1 MSENN
6 YGNNQGNAQN
16 PYAAQQPNSSAQS
29 SYGQDYGQ
37 APSAQNTYGQDYGQ
51 SASAQNTYGQ
61 AQQQNATPQNST
73 QQNQYGQFG
82 AQPSSQNAY
91 GQNAAQ
97 GTSAQGAS
105 AQNTYGQQQYG
116 YGQDASYQA
125 QPAQQNQY
133 GYGQDASY
141 QAQPAQQNQY
151 GYGQDASYQAQ
162 PADYNYQ
169 QNSYQQQPQQDAYGY
184 GQPAGYPYAAPVT
197 KKAPGM
203 ALAAMILGIA
213 AVLTGFFVFGALLG
227 IAAIILGA
235 LSLKKTKEVGAGKAF
250 ALTGIITGA
259 VSVLIS
265 ICMLFVYI
273 SFFQTAEKCLEVGTE
288 DGHGNVVCQIG
299 DNPNNRMTVPAHR

>member
-51 SASAQNTYGQ
+51 SASAQNSYGQ
-61 AQQQNATPQNST
+61 AQQNSG
-73 QQNQYGQFG
+73 QQSSAQQSSAQQSQYGQFG

-91 GQNAAQ
+91 GQNVAQ

-133 GYGQDASY
+133 GYGQE
-141 QAQPAQQNQY
+141 
-151 GYGQDASYQAQ
+151 ASYQAQ

-184 GQPAGYPYAAPVT
+184 GQPAGYPYAAPIV

-203 ALAAMILGIA
+203 ALAAMILGI
-213 AVLTGFFVFGALLG
+213 VGVVTGFFVFGALLG

-235 LSLKKTKEVGAGKAF
+235 LSLKKVKEAGAGKGF
-250 ALTGIITGA
+250 AITGIVTGA
-259 VSVLIS
+259 VAVLFS
-265 ICMLFVYI
+265 LCMLFVYI
-273 SFFQTAEKCLEVGTE
+273 SVAQTAEKCLEVGTD

>member
-61 AQQQNATPQNST
+61 AQQQNAAQQNSA

-91 GQNAAQ
+91 GQNA
-97 GTSAQGAS
+97 AQGAS

-133 GYGQDASY
+133 GYGQE
-141 QAQPAQQNQY
+141 
-151 GYGQDASYQAQ
+151 ASYQAQ

-184 GQPAGYPYAAPVT
+184 GQPAGYPYAAPIV

-203 ALAAMILGIA
+203 ALAAMILGI
-213 AVLTGFFVFGALLG
+213 VGVVTGFFVFGVLLG

-235 LSLKKTKEVGAGKAF
+235 LSLKKVKEAGAGKGF
-250 ALTGIITGA
+250 AITGIVTGA
-259 VSVLIS
+259 VAVLFS
-265 ICMLFVYI
+265 LGMLFVYI
-273 SFFQTAEKCLEVGTE
+273 SVAQTAEKCLEVGTD

>member
-29 SYGQDYGQ
+29 SYGQNYGQ
-37 APSAQNTYGQDYGQ
+37 APATQSTYGQDYGQ
-51 SASAQNTYGQ
+51 SASAQNSYGQ
-61 AQQQNATPQNST
+61 TQQNTTAQNAP

-82 AQPSSQNAY
+82 AQSSSQNAY

-97 GTSAQGAS
+97 GISAQGAS
-105 AQNTYGQQQYG
+105 AQGAAAQNPYG
-116 YGQDASYQA
+116 QA
-125 QPAQQNQY
+125 QPVQQ
-133 GYGQDASY
+133 
-141 QAQPAQQNQY
+141 QY

-227 IAAIILGA
+227 IAAIILGV
-235 LSLKKTKEVGAGKAF
+235 LSLKKVKEAGAGKAF

-265 ICMLFVYI
+265 ICMLFVFI
-273 SFFQTAEKCLEVGTE
+273 SFYQTTQKCLEVGTE

-299 DNPNNRMTVPAHR
+299 DNPNNRMTVSARH

>member
-16 PYAAQQPNSSAQS
+16 PYAAQQPNSSAQG

-61 AQQQNATPQNST
+61 AQQQNATPQNSA

-82 AQPSSQNAY
+82 AQSSSQNAY

-97 GTSAQGAS
+97 GTSAQGA
-105 AQNTYGQQQYG
+105 ATQNTYGQAQQQYG

-133 GYGQDASY
+133 GYGQE
-141 QAQPAQQNQY
+141 
-151 GYGQDASYQAQ
+151 ASYQAQ

-213 AVLTGFFVFGALLG
+213 AVLTGFLVFGILLG

-265 ICMLFVYI
+265 ICMLFVFI
-273 SFFQTAEKCLEVGTE
+273 SFYQTTQKCLEVGTD

>member
-37 APSAQNTYGQDYGQ
+37 APAAQNTYGQDYGQ
-51 SASAQNTYGQ
+51 NASAQNTYGQ
-61 AQQQNATPQNST
+61 TQQNTAAQNAP

-82 AQPSSQNAY
+82 AQSSSQNAY

-97 GTSAQGAS
+97 GAA
-105 AQNTYGQQQYG
+105 AQNTYGQ
-116 YGQDASYQA
+116 A
-125 QPAQQNQY
+125 QPAQQ
-133 GYGQDASY
+133 
-141 QAQPAQQNQY
+141 QY

-227 IAAIILGA
+227 IAAIILGV
-235 LSLKKTKEVGAGKAF
+235 LSLKKVKEAGAGKAF

-265 ICMLFVYI
+265 ICMLFVFI
-273 SFFQTAEKCLEVGTE
+273 SFYQTTQKCLEVGTE

-299 DNPNNRMTVPAHR
+299 DNPNNRMTVSARH

>member
-51 SASAQNTYGQ
+51 SASAQNSYGQ
-61 AQQQNATPQNST
+61 AQQNSG
-73 QQNQYGQFG
+73 QQSSAQQSQYGQFG

-91 GQNAAQ
+91 GQNVAQ

-133 GYGQDASY
+133 GYGQE
-141 QAQPAQQNQY
+141 
-151 GYGQDASYQAQ
+151 ASYQAQ

-184 GQPAGYPYAAPVT
+184 GQPAGYPYAAPIV

-203 ALAAMILGIA
+203 ALAAMILGI
-213 AVLTGFFVFGALLG
+213 VGVVTGFFVFGALLG

-235 LSLKKTKEVGAGKAF
+235 LSLKKVKEAGAGKGF
-250 ALTGIITGA
+250 AITGIVTGA
-259 VSVLIS
+259 VAVLFS
-265 ICMLFVYI
+265 LCMLFVYI
-273 SFFQTAEKCLEVGTE
+273 SVAQTAEKCLEVGTD

>member
-82 AQPSSQNAY
+82 AQPSSQTAY
-91 GQNAAQ
+91 GQNVAQ
-97 GTSAQGAS
+97 GTSAQGA
-105 AQNTYGQQQYG
+105 ATQNTYG
-116 YGQDASYQA
+116 QA
-125 QPAQQNQY
+125 QPAQQQY

-265 ICMLFVYI
+265 ICMLFVFI
-273 SFFQTAEKCLEVGTE
+273 SFYQTTQKCLEVGTD

>member
-105 AQNTYGQQQYG
+105 AQNTYGQQ
-116 YGQDASYQA
+116 
-125 QPAQQNQY
+125 
-133 GYGQDASY
+133 
-141 QAQPAQQNQY
+141 QY

>member
-29 SYGQDYGQ
+29 SYGQNYGQ
-37 APSAQNTYGQDYGQ
+37 APATQSTYGQDYGQ
-51 SASAQNTYGQ
+51 SASAQNSYGQ
-61 AQQQNATPQNST
+61 TQQNTTAQNAP

-82 AQPSSQNAY
+82 AQSSSQNAY

-97 GTSAQGAS
+97 GISAQGAS
-105 AQNTYGQQQYG
+105 AQGAAAQNPYG
-116 YGQDASYQA
+116 QA
-125 QPAQQNQY
+125 QPVQQ
-133 GYGQDASY
+133 
-141 QAQPAQQNQY
+141 QY

-184 GQPAGYPYAAPVT
+184 GQPAGYPYAAPIV

-213 AVLTGFFVFGALLG
+213 AVLTGFLVFGALLG

-235 LSLKKTKEVGAGKAF
+235 LSLKKVKEVGAGKGF
-250 ALTGIITGA
+250 AITGIVTGA
-259 VSVLIS
+259 VAVLFS
-265 ICMLFVYI
+265 LCMLFVYI
-273 SFFQTAEKCLEVGTE
+273 SVAQTAEKCLEVGTD

>member
-51 SASAQNTYGQ
+51 SASAQNSYGQ
-61 AQQQNATPQNST
+61 AQQNSG
-73 QQNQYGQFG
+73 QQSSAQQSQYGQFG

-91 GQNAAQ
+91 GQNVAQ
-97 GTSAQGAS
+97 GTSAQGATAQGAA

-116 YGQDASYQA
+116 YGQDASYQT
-125 QPAQQNQY
+125 
-133 GYGQDASY
+133 
-141 QAQPAQQNQY
+141 QPAQQNQY

-184 GQPAGYPYAAPVT
+184 GQPAGYPYAAPIV

-203 ALAAMILGIA
+203 ALAAMILGI
-213 AVLTGFFVFGALLG
+213 VGIVTGFFVFGALLG

-235 LSLKKTKEVGAGKAF
+235 LSLKKVKEAGAGKAF

-273 SFFQTAEKCLEVGTE
+273 SFFQTAEKCLEVGTD

>member
-37 APSAQNTYGQDYGQ
+37 APAAQNTYGQDYGQ
-51 SASAQNTYGQ
+51 NASAQNSYGQ
-61 AQQQNATPQNST
+61 TQQNTAQQNATAQNAP

-82 AQPSSQNAY
+82 AQSSSQNAY

-97 GTSAQGAS
+97 GAATQGAS
-105 AQNTYGQQQYG
+105 AQNTYGQ
-116 YGQDASYQA
+116 A
-125 QPAQQNQY
+125 QPAQQQY

-169 QNSYQQQPQQDAYGY
+169 QNSYQQPQQDAYGY

-213 AVLTGFFVFGALLG
+213 AVLTGFLVFGALLG

-273 SFFQTAEKCLEVGTE
+273 SFFQTTEKCLEVGTD

>member
-37 APSAQNTYGQDYGQ
+37 APSAQNIYGQDYGQ

-61 AQQQNATPQNST
+61 AQQQNTTPQNSA

-91 GQNAAQ
+91 GQNVAQ
-97 GTSAQGAS
+97 GTSAQGA
-105 AQNTYGQQQYG
+105 ATQNTYGQAQPAQQQYG
-116 YGQDASYQA
+116 YGQDASYQT

-133 GYGQDASY
+133 GYGQE
-141 QAQPAQQNQY
+141 
-151 GYGQDASYQAQ
+151 ASYQAQ

-184 GQPAGYPYAAPVT
+184 GQPAGYPYAAPIV

-203 ALAAMILGIA
+203 ALAAMILGI
-213 AVLTGFFVFGALLG
+213 VGVVTGFFVFGALLG

-235 LSLKKTKEVGAGKAF
+235 LSLKKVKEAGAGKGF
-250 ALTGIITGA
+250 AITGIVTGA
-259 VSVLIS
+259 VAVLFS
-265 ICMLFVYI
+265 LCMLFVYI
-273 SFFQTAEKCLEVGTE
+273 SVAQTAEKCLEVGTD

>member
-16 PYAAQQPNSSAQS
+16 PYAAQQPNSSAQG

-61 AQQQNATPQNST
+61 TQQQNATPQNSA
-73 QQNQYGQFG
+73 QQSQYGQFG

-97 GTSAQGAS
+97 GTSAQGA
-105 AQNTYGQQQYG
+105 AAQGAATQNTYGQAQQQYG

-133 GYGQDASY
+133 GYGQE
-141 QAQPAQQNQY
+141 
-151 GYGQDASYQAQ
+151 ASYQAQ

-213 AVLTGFFVFGALLG
+213 AVLTGFLVFGILLG

>member
-82 AQPSSQNAY
+82 AQSSSQNAY
-91 GQNAAQ
+91 GQNVAQ
-97 GTSAQGAS
+97 GTSAQGVAAQGAS
-105 AQNTYGQQQYG
+105 AQNTYGQQ
-116 YGQDASYQA
+116 
-125 QPAQQNQY
+125 QY

-227 IAAIILGA
+227 IAAIILGV
-235 LSLKKTKEVGAGKAF
+235 LSLKKVKEAGAGKAF

-265 ICMLFVYI
+265 ICMLFVFI
-273 SFFQTAEKCLEVGTE
+273 SFYQTTQKCLEVGTE

-299 DNPNNRMTVPAHR
+299 DNPNNRMTVSARH

>member
-97 GTSAQGAS
+97 GTSAQGVAAQGAS
-105 AQNTYGQQQYG
+105 AQNTYGQQ
-116 YGQDASYQA
+116 
-125 QPAQQNQY
+125 QY

-227 IAAIILGA
+227 IAAIILGV
-235 LSLKKTKEVGAGKAF
+235 LSLKKVKEAGAGKAF

-265 ICMLFVYI
+265 ICMLFVFI
-273 SFFQTAEKCLEVGTE
+273 SFYQTTQKCLEVGTE

-299 DNPNNRMTVPAHR
+299 DNPNNRMTVSARH

>member
-6 YGNNQGNAQN
+6 YGNNPGNAQN

-51 SASAQNTYGQ
+51 SASAQNSYGQ
-61 AQQQNATPQNST
+61 AQQNSG
-73 QQNQYGQFG
+73 QQSSAQQSQYGQFG

-91 GQNAAQ
+91 GQNVAQ
-97 GTSAQGAS
+97 GTSAQGATAQGAA

-116 YGQDASYQA
+116 YGQDASYQT
-125 QPAQQNQY
+125 
-133 GYGQDASY
+133 
-141 QAQPAQQNQY
+141 QPAQQNQY

-184 GQPAGYPYAAPVT
+184 GQPAGYPYAAPIV

-203 ALAAMILGIA
+203 ALAAMILGI
-213 AVLTGFFVFGALLG
+213 VGVVTGFFVFGALLG

-235 LSLKKTKEVGAGKAF
+235 LSLKKVKEAGAGKGF
-250 ALTGIITGA
+250 AITGIVTGA
-259 VSVLIS
+259 VAVLFS
-265 ICMLFVYI
+265 LCMLFVYI
-273 SFFQTAEKCLEVGTE
+273 SVAQTAEKCLEVGTD

>member
-16 PYAAQQPNSSAQS
+16 PYAAQQPNSSAQG

-51 SASAQNTYGQ
+51 SASAQNSYGQ
-61 AQQQNATPQNST
+61 AQQNSG
-73 QQNQYGQFG
+73 QQSSAQQSSAQQSQYGQFG

-91 GQNAAQ
+91 GQNVAQ

-116 YGQDASYQA
+116 YGQDASYQT
-125 QPAQQNQY
+125 
-133 GYGQDASY
+133 
-141 QAQPAQQNQY
+141 QPAQQNQY

-213 AVLTGFFVFGALLG
+213 AVLTGFLVFGALLG

-273 SFFQTAEKCLEVGTE
+273 SFFQTTEKCLEVGTN

>member
-16 PYAAQQPNSSAQS
+16 PYAAQQPNSSAQG

-37 APSAQNTYGQDYGQ
+37 APSAQNTYGQ
-51 SASAQNTYGQ
+51 T
-61 AQQQNATPQNST
+61 QQQNATPQNSA

-97 GTSAQGAS
+97 GASVQGTA
-105 AQNTYGQQQYG
+105 AQNTYG
-116 YGQDASYQA
+116 
-125 QPAQQNQY
+125 
-133 GYGQDASY
+133 

-213 AVLTGFFVFGALLG
+213 AVLTGFLVFGALLG

>member
-61 AQQQNATPQNST
+61 TQQQNAAQQNSA

-91 GQNAAQ
+91 GQNV
-97 GTSAQGAS
+97 AQGAS
-105 AQNTYGQQQYG
+105 AQNSYGQQ
-116 YGQDASYQA
+116 
-125 QPAQQNQY
+125 QY

-213 AVLTGFFVFGALLG
+213 AVLTGFLVFGALLG

-273 SFFQTAEKCLEVGTE
+273 SFFQTTEKCLEVGTD

>member
-29 SYGQDYGQ
+29 SYGQNYGQ
-37 APSAQNTYGQDYGQ
+37 APATQNTYGQDYGQ
-51 SASAQNTYGQ
+51 SASAQNSYGQ
-61 AQQQNATPQNST
+61 TQQNTTAQNAP

-97 GTSAQGAS
+97 GISAQGAS
-105 AQNTYGQQQYG
+105 AQGAAAQNPYG
-116 YGQDASYQA
+116 QA
-125 QPAQQNQY
+125 QPVQQ
-133 GYGQDASY
+133 
-141 QAQPAQQNQY
+141 QY

-213 AVLTGFFVFGALLG
+213 AVLTGFLVFGALLG
-227 IAAIILGA
+227 IAAIILGV

-265 ICMLFVYI
+265 ICMLFVAI
-273 SFFQTAEKCLEVGTE
+273 SLVQATQKCLEVGTE

-299 DNPNNRMTVPAHR
+299 DNPNNRMTVSAHR

>member
-51 SASAQNTYGQ
+51 SASAQNA
-61 AQQQNATPQNST
+61 AQQNSA

-97 GTSAQGAS
+97 GAS
-105 AQNTYGQQQYG
+105 AQNAYGQTQQ
-116 YGQDASYQA
+116 
-125 QPAQQNQY
+125 QY

-213 AVLTGFFVFGALLG
+213 AVLTGFLVFGALLG

-273 SFFQTAEKCLEVGTE
+273 SFFQTTEKCLEVGTD
-288 DGHGNVVCQIG
+288 DGHGNVVCQVG

>member
-61 AQQQNATPQNST
+61 AQQQNATPQNSA

-97 GTSAQGAS
+97 GTSAQGVAAQGAS
-105 AQNTYGQQQYG
+105 AQNTYGQQ
-116 YGQDASYQA
+116 
-125 QPAQQNQY
+125 QY

-203 ALAAMILGIA
+203 ALAAMIFGIA
-213 AVLTGFFVFGALLG
+213 AVLTGFLVFGILLG

>member
-61 AQQQNATPQNST
+61 TQQQNAAQQNSA

-91 GQNAAQ
+91 GQNVAQ
-97 GTSAQGAS
+97 GASAQGAS
-105 AQNTYGQQQYG
+105 AQNAYGQQ
-116 YGQDASYQA
+116 
-125 QPAQQNQY
+125 QY

-184 GQPAGYPYAAPVT
+184 GQPAGYPYAAPIV

-213 AVLTGFFVFGALLG
+213 AIVTGFFVIGALLG

-235 LSLKKTKEVGAGKAF
+235 LSLKKVKEVGAGKGF

-259 VSVLIS
+259 VAVLFS
-265 ICMLFVYI
+265 LCMLFVYI
-273 SFFQTAEKCLEVGTE
+273 SVAQTAEKCLEVGTD

>member
-16 PYAAQQPNSSAQS
+16 PYAVQQPNSSAQS
-29 SYGQDYGQ
+29 SYGQ

-73 QQNQYGQFG
+73 QQNQYGQFS

-91 GQNAAQ
+91 GQNVAQ
-97 GTSAQGAS
+97 GTSAQGAA
-105 AQNTYGQQQYG
+105 AQNIYGQQ
-116 YGQDASYQA
+116 
-125 QPAQQNQY
+125 
-133 GYGQDASY
+133 
-141 QAQPAQQNQY
+141 QY

-235 LSLKKTKEVGAGKAF
+235 LSLKKAKEAGAGKGF
-250 ALTGIITGA
+250 AITGIVTGA
-259 VSVLIS
+259 VAVLFS
-265 ICMLFVYI
+265 LCMLFVYI
-273 SFFQTAEKCLEVGTE
+273 SVAQTAEKCLEVGTD

-299 DNPNNRMTVPAHR
+299 DNPNNRMTVSARH

>member
-37 APSAQNTYGQDYGQ
+37 APSAQNTYGQ
-51 SASAQNTYGQ
+51 
-61 AQQQNATPQNST
+61 AQQQNATPQNSA

-82 AQPSSQNAY
+82 AQSSSQNAY

-97 GTSAQGAS
+97 GTSAQGA
-105 AQNTYGQQQYG
+105 ATQNTYGQAQQQYG

-133 GYGQDASY
+133 GYGQE
-141 QAQPAQQNQY
+141 
-151 GYGQDASYQAQ
+151 ASYQAQ

-265 ICMLFVYI
+265 ICMLFVFI
-273 SFFQTAEKCLEVGTE
+273 SFYQTTEKCLEVGTE

-299 DNPNNRMTVPAHR
+299 DNPNNRMTVSARH

>member
-16 PYAAQQPNSSAQS
+16 PYAAQQPNSSAQG

-51 SASAQNTYGQ
+51 SASAQNSYGQ

-105 AQNTYGQQQYG
+105 AQNTYGQQ
-116 YGQDASYQA
+116 
-125 QPAQQNQY
+125 QY

-265 ICMLFVYI
+265 ICMLFVFI
-273 SFFQTAEKCLEVGTE
+273 SFYQTTEKCLEVGTE

-299 DNPNNRMTVPAHR
+299 DNPNNRMTVSARH

>member
-37 APSAQNTYGQDYGQ
+37 ASATQNTYGQDYGQ
-51 SASAQNTYGQ
+51 SASAQNSYGQ
-61 AQQQNATPQNST
+61 TQQNTTAQNAP

-82 AQPSSQNAY
+82 AQSSSQNAY

-97 GTSAQGAS
+97 GISAQGAS
-105 AQNTYGQQQYG
+105 AQGAAAQNPYGQAQPVQQQYG

-125 QPAQQNQY
+125 QPA
-133 GYGQDASY
+133 
-141 QAQPAQQNQY
+141 
-151 GYGQDASYQAQ
+151 
-162 PADYNYQ
+162 DYHYQ

-213 AVLTGFFVFGALLG
+213 AVLTGFLVFGALLG
-227 IAAIILGA
+227 IAAIILGV

-265 ICMLFVYI
+265 ICMLFVAI
-273 SFFQTAEKCLEVGTE
+273 SLVQATQKCLEVGTE

-299 DNPNNRMTVPAHR
+299 DNPNNRMTVSAHR

>member
-16 PYAAQQPNSSAQS
+16 PYAAQQPNSSAQG

-61 AQQQNATPQNST
+61 TQQQNATPQNSA

-97 GTSAQGAS
+97 GASAQGAA
-105 AQNTYGQQQYG
+105 AQNTYGQ
-116 YGQDASYQA
+116 A
-125 QPAQQNQY
+125 QPAQQQY

-227 IAAIILGA
+227 IAAIILGV
-235 LSLKKTKEVGAGKAF
+235 LSLKKVKEAGAGKAF

-265 ICMLFVYI
+265 ICMLFVFI
-273 SFFQTAEKCLEVGTE
+273 SFYQTTQKCLEVGTE

>member
-97 GTSAQGAS
+97 GTSAQGVAAQGAS
-105 AQNTYGQQQYG
+105 AQNTYGQQ
-116 YGQDASYQA
+116 
-125 QPAQQNQY
+125 QY

-184 GQPAGYPYAAPVT
+184 GQPAGYPYAAPIV

-203 ALAAMILGIA
+203 ALAAMILGI
-213 AVLTGFFVFGALLG
+213 VGIVTGFFVFGALLG

-235 LSLKKTKEVGAGKAF
+235 LSLKKVKEAGAGKGF
-250 ALTGIITGA
+250 AITGIVTGA
-259 VSVLIS
+259 VAVLFS
-265 ICMLFVYI
+265 LCMLFVYI
-273 SFFQTAEKCLEVGTE
+273 SVAQTAEKCLEVGTD

>member
-37 APSAQNTYGQDYGQ
+37 APAAQNTYGQDYGQ
-51 SASAQNTYGQ
+51 SASAQNSYGQ
-61 AQQQNATPQNST
+61 AQQNSG
-73 QQNQYGQFG
+73 QQSSAQQSQYGQFG

-91 GQNAAQ
+91 GQNA
-97 GTSAQGAS
+97 AQGAS

-133 GYGQDASY
+133 GYGQE
-141 QAQPAQQNQY
+141 
-151 GYGQDASYQAQ
+151 ASYQAQ

-169 QNSYQQQPQQDAYGY
+169 QNSYQQNSYQQQPQQDAYSY
-184 GQPAGYPYAAPVT
+184 GQPAGYPYAAPIV

-203 ALAAMILGIA
+203 ALAAMILGI
-213 AVLTGFFVFGALLG
+213 VGVVTGFFVFGALLG

-235 LSLKKTKEVGAGKAF
+235 LSLKKVKEAGAGKGF
-250 ALTGIITGA
+250 AITGIVTGA
-259 VSVLIS
+259 VAVLFS
-265 ICMLFVYI
+265 LCMLFVYI
-273 SFFQTAEKCLEVGTE
+273 SVAQTAEKCLEVGTD

>member
-51 SASAQNTYGQ
+51 SASAQNSYGQ
-61 AQQQNATPQNST
+61 AQQNSG
-73 QQNQYGQFG
+73 QQSSAQQSQYGQFG

-91 GQNAAQ
+91 GQNVAQ
-97 GTSAQGAS
+97 GTSAQGATAQGAA

-116 YGQDASYQA
+116 YGQDASYQT
-125 QPAQQNQY
+125 
-133 GYGQDASY
+133 
-141 QAQPAQQNQY
+141 QPAQQNQY

-184 GQPAGYPYAAPVT
+184 GQPAGYPYAAPIV

-203 ALAAMILGIA
+203 ALAAMILGI
-213 AVLTGFFVFGALLG
+213 VGIVTGFFVFGALLG

-235 LSLKKTKEVGAGKAF
+235 LSLKKVKEAGAGKGF
-250 ALTGIITGA
+250 AITGIVTGA
-259 VSVLIS
+259 VAVLFS
-265 ICMLFVYI
+265 LCMLFVYI
-273 SFFQTAEKCLEVGTE
+273 SVAQTAEKCLEVGTD

>member
-61 AQQQNATPQNST
+61 TQQQNATPQNSA
-73 QQNQYGQFG
+73 QQSQYGQFG

-97 GTSAQGAS
+97 GAS
-105 AQNTYGQQQYG
+105 AQNTYGQQ
-116 YGQDASYQA
+116 
-125 QPAQQNQY
+125 QY

-213 AVLTGFFVFGALLG
+213 AVLTGFLVFGILLG

-235 LSLKKTKEVGAGKAF
+235 LSLKKTKDVGAGKAF

-273 SFFQTAEKCLEVGTE
+273 SFFQTTEKCLEVGTD

>member
-16 PYAAQQPNSSAQS
+16 PYAAQQPNSSAQG

-61 AQQQNATPQNST
+61 TQQQNATPQNSA

-82 AQPSSQNAY
+82 AQSSSQNAY

-97 GTSAQGAS
+97 GTSAQGA
-105 AQNTYGQQQYG
+105 ATQNTYGQAQQQYG

-133 GYGQDASY
+133 GYGQE
-141 QAQPAQQNQY
+141 
-151 GYGQDASYQAQ
+151 ASYQAQ

-213 AVLTGFFVFGALLG
+213 AVLTGFLVFGILLG

-299 DNPNNRMTVPAHR
+299 DNPNNRMTVSARH

>member
-37 APSAQNTYGQDYGQ
+37 APAAQNTYGQDYGQ
-51 SASAQNTYGQ
+51 NASAQNTYGQ

-82 AQPSSQNAY
+82 AQPSSQDAY
-91 GQNAAQ
+91 GQNVAQ
-97 GTSAQGAS
+97 GTSAQGAAAQGAA
-105 AQNTYGQQQYG
+105 AQNTYGQQ
-116 YGQDASYQA
+116 
-125 QPAQQNQY
+125 QY

-227 IAAIILGA
+227 IAAIILGV
-235 LSLKKTKEVGAGKAF
+235 LSLKKVKEAGAGKAF

-265 ICMLFVYI
+265 ICMLFVFI
-273 SFFQTAEKCLEVGTE
+273 SFYQTTQKCLEVGTE

-299 DNPNNRMTVPAHR
+299 DNPNNRMTVSARH

>member
-16 PYAAQQPNSSAQS
+16 PYAAQQPNSSAQG

-82 AQPSSQNAY
+82 AQSSSQSAY
-91 GQNAAQ
+91 GQNVAQ
-97 GTSAQGAS
+97 GTSAQGAAAQGAA
-105 AQNTYGQQQYG
+105 AQNTYGQQ
-116 YGQDASYQA
+116 
-125 QPAQQNQY
+125 QY

-184 GQPAGYPYAAPVT
+184 GQPAAGYPYAAPVT

-213 AVLTGFFVFGALLG
+213 AVLTGFLVFGALLG
-227 IAAIILGA
+227 IAAIILGV

-299 DNPNNRMTVPAHR
+299 DNPNNRMTVSARH

>member
-16 PYAAQQPNSSAQS
+16 PYAAQPPNSSAQS
-29 SYGQDYGQ
+29 SYGHDYGQ

-73 QQNQYGQFG
+73 QQNQYGQYG
-82 AQPSSQNAY
+82 AQSSSQNAY

-97 GTSAQGAS
+97 STSAQDAAAQGAL

-116 YGQDASYQA
+116 YGQYS
-125 QPAQQNQY
+125 
-133 GYGQDASY
+133 
-141 QAQPAQQNQY
+141 
-151 GYGQDASYQAQ
+151 YGQDASYQAQ
-162 PADYNYQ
+162 PADYHYQ

-184 GQPAGYPYAAPVT
+184 GQPAGYPYAAPIV

-235 LSLKKTKEVGAGKAF
+235 LSLKKAKEAGAGKGF
-250 ALTGIITGA
+250 AITGIVTGA
-259 VSVLIS
+259 VAVLFS
-265 ICMLFVYI
+265 LCMLFVYI
-273 SFFQTAEKCLEVGTE
+273 SVAQTAEKCLEVGTD

>member
-16 PYAAQQPNSSAQS
+16 PYAAQQPNSSAQG

-61 AQQQNATPQNST
+61 TQQQNATPQNSA

-97 GTSAQGAS
+97 GAS

-116 YGQDASYQA
+116 YGQDASYQT

-133 GYGQDASY
+133 GYGQE
-141 QAQPAQQNQY
+141 
-151 GYGQDASYQAQ
+151 ASYQAQ

-184 GQPAGYPYAAPVT
+184 GQPAGYPYAAPIV

-203 ALAAMILGIA
+203 ALAAMILGI
-213 AVLTGFFVFGALLG
+213 VGVVTGFFVFGALLG

-235 LSLKKTKEVGAGKAF
+235 LSLKKVKEAGAGKGF
-250 ALTGIITGA
+250 AITGIVTGA
-259 VSVLIS
+259 VAVLFS
-265 ICMLFVYI
+265 LCMLFVYI
-273 SFFQTAEKCLEVGTE
+273 SVAQTAEKCLEVGTD

>member
-61 AQQQNATPQNST
+61 TQQQNATPQNSA

-97 GTSAQGAS
+97 GASVQGTA
-105 AQNTYGQQQYG
+105 AQNTYGQ
-116 YGQDASYQA
+116 A
-125 QPAQQNQY
+125 QPAQQQY

-184 GQPAGYPYAAPVT
+184 GQPAAGYPYAAPVT

-213 AVLTGFFVFGALLG
+213 AVLTGFLVFGALLG

-273 SFFQTAEKCLEVGTE
+273 SFFQTAEKCLEVGTD

>member
-16 PYAAQQPNSSAQS
+16 PYAAQQPNSSAQG

-37 APSAQNTYGQDYGQ
+37 APSGQNTYGQDYGQ
-51 SASAQNTYGQ
+51 SASAQNSYGQ
-61 AQQQNATPQNST
+61 AQQNSG
-73 QQNQYGQFG
+73 QQSSAQQSSAQQSSAQQSQYGQFG

-91 GQNAAQ
+91 GQNVAQ

-116 YGQDASYQA
+116 YGQDASYQT

-133 GYGQDASY
+133 GYGQE
-141 QAQPAQQNQY
+141 
-151 GYGQDASYQAQ
+151 ASYQAQ

-213 AVLTGFFVFGALLG
+213 AVLTGFLVFGALLG

-273 SFFQTAEKCLEVGTE
+273 SFFQTAEKCLEVGTD